1 MKKYLVILMAVA
13 MLFAMTSLAFA
24 AQDPGGAKGN
34 ITANEYTFGADWND
48 GNGNTMAIGAK
59 DWSYKEQGT
68 AVTSGSYTGA
78 QGFASST
85 HVYGTWN
92 SPYTYGI
99 DGYNYNDAQDYTDT
113 GAQVGV
119 GQHVYYPA
127 NGAFITLS
135 QTWVCRWLPYLP
147 ASYMRVRRA
156 LRQRSP
162 RPLPRARMAATS
174 PAPTGAVSATQSTVQ
189 PVSLSC

>member
-78 QGFASST
+78 QGF
-85 HVYGTWN
+85 
-92 SPYTYGI
+92 
-99 DGYNYNDAQDYTDT
+99 
-113 GAQVGV
+113 
-119 GQHVYYPA
+119 PA
-127 NGAFITLS
+127 
-135 QTWVCRWLPYLP
+135 V
-147 ASYMRVRRA
+147 
-156 LRQRSP
+156 
-162 RPLPRARMAATS
+162 
-174 PAPTGAVSATQSTVQ
+174 PTSTVPGTARIPMVSMVTTITMLRIIRM
-189 PVSLSC
+189 PVLR